1 MVDEQETTNN
11 PPVLMNGCV
20 IMFISNIL

>member
-11 PPVLMNGCV
+11 PPVLLEWLRYH
-20 IMFISNIL
+20 IISNKS